1 MTAAYHHTGVFFN
14 KESYDRIRSLL
25 VFSSEFLHF
34 RRTEFS
40 TDAAVNP
47 DRVPASSPEKL
58 QAQTKI
64 CIFWNPAKLQAEP
77 FSQTEFFSLVS
88 AVSNQKEPKTSTNFC
103 ILCAVREELTYICRV
118 CLTKVYPLFSDREE
132 FILCS
137 CRQGSLSSVFRQGRL
152 ALRANFWFILCSF
165 RQGRLALRANFWF
178 ILCSF
183 RQGRL
188 ALRANF
194 WFILCSFRQGRL
206 ALRANFWFILCS
218 FRQGRFWH
226 YVLKKTSV
234 PSVDQRSVCFVC
246 VVPKKLTKW
255 SEGMLG

>member
-1 MTAAYHHTGVFFN
+1 ML
-14 KESYDRIRSLL
+14 SL
-25 VFSSEFLHF
+25 
-34 RRTEFS
+34 
-40 TDAAVNP
+40 
-47 DRVPASSPEKL
+47 
-58 QAQTKI
+58 I
-64 CIFWNPAKLQAEP
+64 
-77 FSQTEFFSLVS
+77 
-88 AVSNQKEPKTSTNFC
+88 QKEPKTSTNFC

-194 WFILCSFRQGRL
+194 WFILCSFRQGR
-206 ALRANFWFILCS
+206 
-218 FRQGRFWH
+218 FWH
-226 YVLKKTSV
+226 YVLKTSV